1 MKSTCFT
8 VELVRPLTADVTEM
22 TFSGDASA
30 ITAPGQFV
38 NIALPGRFLRRPV
51 SICDWSEKRLG
62 LLIRTVGAGTQELTR
77 FAPGTTLD
85 ILSGLGNGFDLS
97 VLPETDGAVTDS
109 KISPDSAILAGGGIG
124 VAPLY
129 GLAKALTRQ
138 GITPVVA
145 LGFRNRADAFYL
157 DEFRDA
163 GAEVLIATEDGSL
176 GTRGLVTD
184 LLRRYDSRT
193 YVFCCGPLPMLRAV
207 HGLPHWTGGQYSF
220 EARMGCGFGACMG
233 CSMPFRDGWK
243 RVCKDGPVFFREE
256 IVWET

>member
-8 VELVRPLTADVTEM
+8 VERVRPLTNDITEM

-38 NIALPGRFLRRPV
+38 NIALPGHFLRRPV
-51 SICDWSEKRLG
+51 SVCDWSENHLR
-62 LLIRTVGAGTQELTR
+62 LLIRTVGAGTQALTR
-77 FAPGTTLD
+77 YAPGTVVDMLV
-85 ILSGLGNGFDLS
+85 GLGNGFDLS
-97 VLPETDGAVTDS
+97 ALSEIRSESV
-109 KISPDSAILAGGGIG
+109 ILAGGGIG
-124 VAPLY
+124 IAPLY

-138 GITPVVA
+138 GIAPVVA
-145 LGFRNRADAFYL
+145 LGFRNRADAFYI
-157 DEFRDA
+157 DEFRNS
-163 GAEVLIATEDGSL
+163 GAEVLIATEDGSA

-184 LLRRYDSRT
+184 LLRRHDSRT
-193 YVFCCGPLPMLRAV
+193 YVFCCGPLAMLRAV
-207 HGLPHWTGGQYSF
+207 HGLPHLTGGQYSF

-233 CSMPFRDGWK
+233 CSMPFRGTWK